1 VVARVAEPPFRC
13 SGRFSSR
20 ITGEHLEAAPAPP
33 LGHSDRG
40 PLGVNRDLR
49 WDRLSIVLAVP
60 ATLLSF
66 SDLPFSMWVRWYL
79 VGHGASF
86 VGSFRRRYAPTGT
99 WRRAAFAARR
109 PPREPVELPERLRSL
124 RHVESSRAPRAAGE
138 MRRAGGAVSIV
149 HPLGRYWQNIS
160 RNVELDCTADGGV
173 ELSHQPCAGSR
184 VHRP

>member
-40 PLGVNRDLR
+40 PLGANRDLR
-49 WDRLSIVLAVP
+49 RDRLSIVLAVP
-60 ATLLSF
+60 A
-66 SDLPFSMWVRWYL
+66 MWVRWNL

-86 VGSFRRRYAPTGT
+86 VWSFRRRYAPTGT

-109 PPREPVELPERLRSL
+109 PPREPVELPDRLRSL